1 MGRSKADGVLDRLG
15 RQVVAGRFLPGGRVP
30 TEEELVRRLRISRP
44 SVREGLK
51 ALVRKGLV
59 ESRARRGTVVRG
71 RENWDILDPDVL
83 RWMAAAPPDYAFL
96 MSLIELR
103 AIMEPAAARLAA
115 QRATPAQILSIERA
129 FRGMV
134 ASLPQN
140 IEACHRHDL
149 AFHEGI
155 FAASGNAM
163 LFRFYTAISTVL
175 LTLFRASTEARESY
189 ERSLDEHG
197 AVAAAIGR
205 REPEAAEKAMR
216 GLLAGT
222 ARDLEPA
229 FRPRMNSK
237 RKPKGGSKP

>member
-1 MGRSKADGVLDRLG
+1 MARSKADGVLDRLG
-15 RQVVAGRFLPGGRVP
+15 RQVAAGRFPPGQRVP
-30 TEEELVRRLRISRP
+30 TEEELVRKLGISRP

-51 ALVRKGLV
+51 ALARKGLV
-59 ESRARRGTVVRG
+59 ESRARRGTVVLDKER
-71 RENWDILDPDVL
+71 WDVLDPDVL

-96 MSLIELR
+96 ISLIELR

-115 QRATPAQILSIERA
+115 QRATPAQILEIERA
-129 FRGMV
+129 FRGM
-134 ASLPQN
+134 ADSLPQD

-149 AFHEGI
+149 AFHEAI

-163 LFRFYTAISTVL
+163 LYRLYTAIRAML

-189 ERSLDEHG
+189 ENSLAEHG

-205 REPEAAEKAMR
+205 RSPEEAEQAMHK
-216 GLLAGT
+216 LLAGT

-229 FRPRMNSK
+229 FHPRQTS
-237 RKPKGGSKP
+237 RRHLKGGGKS